1 MPQEPVC
8 RKVVPAKYKRATA
21 HSIYAEKN
29 GLQAYATLPKCK
41 PLN

>member
-29 GLQAYATLPKCK
+29 GVTGIRHLTGM
-41 PLN
+41 